1 MRIRHGPAT
10 VNGESARKQGP
21 LFPEGDGKAAS
32 RATIRE
38 SGDLPVRFSA
48 STYADRGCRPGRGL
62 FMPLPRIRWGALFL
76 LSIQG
81 CAGGESVVRCNGW
94 RGWTVV
100 LLVAAQVMTAV
111 SAYAQAELVAADA
124 SAAVP
129 KGAVGQA
136 DFGDIMRGAA
146 DFLLAQDA
154 LSDWAV
160 FALARAGFDVPAGA
174 VEALKRRA
182 SDAGAFRLPTDI
194 ERTALALA
202 AVGERPAETDG
213 LDLIRMIATH
223 DRLVNQG
230 TMAAVFALIT
240 LDAGPYDVPDGAVW
254 TRQALV
260 DWLLARQREDGG
272 WGYAEGAASSV
283 DVTAAA
289 LAALAP
295 YRSQQAAAKAVERGL
310 AFLAARQQDDG
321 GFAENGGSSESVAQV
336 LIALASLGLPADDAR
351 FVRTGGGLVDR
362 LLSFRQADGGFAHL
376 AGEPS
381 DAMAT
386 EQALMALAALE
397 LQKRGEALYYRIRPQ
412 VAIRLRVEG
421 PSGPIVDRQVRA
433 FSTLDGLGRLRE
445 EGALTVETEST
456 AYGPYVRAI
465 NGIEASGQDGWMFNV
480 RREGR
485 WLFPAEGMASYPIR
499 GGDEVVVYYGA
510 SAQVVADVEVEPAEL
525 KAGQPFTVRVTSQ
538 GYDPADW
545 QLKTRPAAGIV
556 VRVGERTAVADESG
570 EARFDPGLPAGV
582 HELELTGYR
591 SGGSP
596 VYVRDVR
603 RLTVAAEPA
612 RATTAARV
620 RVEGPD
626 GVLAEGAVS
635 ADDAFEALE
644 LVLRRA
650 QVPYEIKAYDFGKMV
665 TSIGGYA
672 GGADA
677 YWLYDVLRGGAWE
690 HPQVGLEQFRPESG
704 DEIVVYYASAETVL
718 VDSVAIHP
726 ALPSP
731 GEPFAVTVT
740 LTRPNWEKGSWDRFV
755 SAGVPVRVGGQTA
768 VTDADGRAVFA
779 GLPAGRATMEVGGVG
794 ESGGTAAGGVGRVV
808 RHPVRLAVFADRDDV
823 SPWAV
828 EPLAKAAAAGL
839 VEGRAAASFVPR
851 EPVTRAEFVALL
863 VRLFGLSAVDAPGGG
878 AGFADV
884 PAGAWYAEAVAAAR
898 AFGVVDGTG
907 EGRFSPERPVTREQA
922 AVMLA
927 RAAQAVRV
935 AAGRGDKTSSG
946 SASGGSAASGSSFA
960 DATAVSSYAA
970 QAVREVA
977 ALGWMDGVGGGR
989 FDPAGVMTREQAA
1002 TVAARVLETRR

>member
-1 MRIRHGPAT
+1 MRR
-10 VNGESARKQGP
+10 
-21 LFPEGDGKAAS
+21 
-32 RATIRE
+32 
-38 SGDLPVRFSA
+38 
-48 STYADRGCRPGRGL
+48 
-62 FMPLPRIRWGALFL
+62 
-76 LSIQG
+76 
-81 CAGGESVVRCNGW
+81 NGW
-94 RGWTVV
+94 RVWAVV
-100 LLVAAQVMTAV
+100 LLAAAQVITAV
-111 SAYAQAELVAADA
+111 SAYAQAEPVASDA

-129 KGAVGQA
+129 KGAVVQA
-136 DFGDIMRGAA
+136 DFGDLMRGAA

-154 LSDWAV
+154 LSDWGV
-160 FALARAGFDVPAGA
+160 FALARAGFDVPSGA

-182 SDAGAFRLPTDI
+182 SDAEAFRLPTDI
-194 ERTALALA
+194 ERTVLALA
-202 AVGERPAETDG
+202 AVGEHPAG
-213 LDLIRMIATH
+213 AASLDLIRMIATH
-223 DRLVNQG
+223 DRLVDQG
-230 TMAAVFALIT
+230 TMAAVFALIA
-240 LDAGPYDVPDGAVW
+240 LDAGPYDIPSDAKW
-254 TRQALV
+254 TRQSLV
-260 DWLLARQREDGG
+260 DWLLARQRPDGG

-310 AFLAARQQDDG
+310 AFLAAQQQADG

-336 LIALASLGLPADDAR
+336 LIALAALGLPADDAR
-351 FVRTGGGLVDR
+351 FVRTKGGLVDR
-362 LLSFRQADGGFAHL
+362 LLSFRRADGGFAHL

-412 VAIRLRVEG
+412 VAFRLRVEG
-421 PSGPIVDRQVRA
+421 PFGPIVDRQVRA
-433 FSTLDGLGRLRE
+433 FSTLDGLSRLRE
-445 EGALTVETEST
+445 EGTLTVETEST

-499 GGDEVVVYYGA
+499 RGDEVVVYYGA
-510 SAQVVADVEVEPAEL
+510 SALVVADVEVEPAEP
-525 KAGQPFTVRVTSQ
+525 KAGQPFSVRVTAQ

-556 VRVGERTAVADESG
+556 VRIGERTAVADESG

-591 SGGSP
+591 NGGSP

-603 RLTVAAEPA
+603 RLVVKAVPEQT
-612 RATTAARV
+612 ATFVRL
-620 RVEGPD
+620 RVEGPN
-626 GVLAEGAVS
+626 GVLAEGATS
-635 ADDAFEALE
+635 ADDALEALE
-644 LVLRRA
+644 FVLRRA

-677 YWLYDVLRGGAWE
+677 YWLYDVRRGGAWV
-690 HPQVGLEQFRPESG
+690 HPQVGLEQFRPEAG
-704 DEIVVYYASAETVL
+704 DEIVVYYASADTVL
-718 VDSVAIHP
+718 VDSVSIRP
-726 ALPSP
+726 DLPSP

-755 SAGVPVRVGGQTA
+755 SAGVPVRVGGRTA
-768 VTDADGRAVFA
+768 ATDADGRAVFA
-779 GLPAGRATMEVGGVG
+779 GLPAGRATVEVGGAS
-794 ESGGTAAGGVGRVV
+794 ESGGAAPGGVVRVV
-808 RHPVRLAVFADRDDV
+808 RHPVRLAVFADRHDV

-839 VEGRAAASFVPR
+839 VEGRADASFGPR

-863 VRLFGLSAVDAPGGG
+863 VRLFGLSAAASTDGGT
-878 AGFADV
+878 GFVDV
-884 PAGAWYAEAVAAAR
+884 PAGAWFAEAVSAAR

-907 EGRFSPERPVTREQA
+907 QGRFSPERPVTREQA
-922 AVMLA
+922 AVMLV
-927 RAAQAVRV
+927 RAARAVRV
-935 AAGRGDKTSSG
+935 AAVRGDGASEGATSSG
-946 SASGGSAASGSSFA
+946 STAGAPAASGPVFV
-960 DATAVSSYAA
+960 DAAAVSLYAA

-989 FDPAGVMTREQAA
+989 FDPAGAMTREQAA
-1002 TVAARVLETRR
+1002 AVAARVLETRR